1 MRAYLA
7 AERSYYDQQMAHTAA
22 ARDRLRDEMSGREAP
37 ATESVSWRRG
47 KYAYFTRTL
56 PGREHEQFCRRCT
69 GPWPARADRRRERA
83 ADPDGASAETGGA
96 PAEVLLDENLLLDD
110 PDRHGDYVA
119 LGVREVSPD
128 GALLAYSV
136 DFDGDEVYQLRIRDL
151 ASGQDL
157 VTAAGLP
164 ERIERTYYGLAWSA
178 GSRTLF
184 YIVTNAA
191 YRAYQVW
198 RHEVGTDPA
207 QDVLVFT
214 EHDER
219 FDVIVRAARSGAYI
233 LLETESRD
241 TTETLVIPAN
251 EPGAAPLVL
260 QKRRPGVEYRADHA
274 DGPDGGEFYLV
285 TNDEAAEFRLVRG
298 PVTPAAGPGGWT
310 EVIAGSAGTRLVT
323 CDVFGRFLVVQQ
335 RRDAATQLRV
345 IDRETGEQRLIEAG
359 GPEVALALAVNEEY
373 RAAAVTV
380 RTQSLI
386 DPPSWHDVDLASG
399 GWRLRK
405 RQHVPGYDPGRYRTR
420 RITAP
425 APDGTAIP
433 VTVAYRAGLP
443 QDGSAPCLLYGYGA
457 YESCDW
463 PEFSLPVVSLLDRGY
478 LYAVAHVRGGG
489 EGGRRW
495 WLQGRLDHKRTTFT
509 DFIAVADALAAD
521 KWAAGDA
528 IVSRGLS
535 AGGLLQGAVYSMAP
549 RRWRAVVAEVPFVDV
564 VNSML
569 DPTIPLTIGEWDEW
583 GDPREPGH
591 AGVHG
596 VLQPLRQRA
605 GRAPAGSARHRQPA
619 RPPGAGARA
628 RQVGGQAA
636 GGQPG
641 RSGRHGRRRPG
652 AVPAGAGGGG
662 ARRPQ
667 LAATASSPTRPR
679 SSRSSWTRPAGAPE
693 TAPADRARRHGVR
706 SSSAAIATT
715 AAPVAC
721 RQALRAV
728 GQVENFA
735 TTVCDG
741 PWTNTCCPLMPE
753 AW

>member
-1 MRAYLA
+1 MSSPPPAAPQRPAAPGADPYAWMRDAGDPAMRAYLA
-7 AERSYYDQQMAHTAA
+7 AERSYYDEQMAHTAA
-22 ARDRLRDEMSGREAP
+22 ARDRLRDEMSAREAP

-47 KYAYFTRTL
+47 DYAYFTRTL
-56 PGREHEQFCRRCT
+56 PGREHEQFCRRPMP
-69 GPWPARADRRRERA
+69 G
-83 ADPDGASAETGGA
+83 PDGGTGAGTPAAGAGSAPTEAGSA
-96 PAEVLLDENLLLDD
+96 PAEVLLDENLLLDG
-110 PDRHGDYVA
+110 PDGHGGYVA

-157 VTAAGLP
+157 VTTAGRP

-178 GSRTLF
+178 DSRSLF
-184 YIVTNAA
+184 YVVTNAA

-198 RHEVGTDPA
+198 RHDVGTDPA
-207 QDVLVFT
+207 RDALVFT

-219 FDVIVRAARSGAYI
+219 FDVTVRATRSGAYI

-251 EPGAAPLVL
+251 QAGAAPLVV
-260 QKRRPGVEYRADHA
+260 QERRAGVEYRADHA

-298 PVTPAAGPGGWT
+298 PVTPAPDQGWT
-310 EVIAGSAGTRLVT
+310 EVIAGSGGTRLVS
-323 CDVFGRFLVVQQ
+323 CDVFGRFLVVEQ

-345 IDRETGEQRLIEAG
+345 IDRERGEERLIEAA
-359 GPEVALALAVNEEY
+359 GPEVALALGVNEEY
-373 RAAAVTV
+373 HPPAVTV

-399 GWRLRK
+399 EWRLRK
-405 RQHVPGYDPGRYRTR
+405 RQEVPGYDPGGYRTE

-433 VTVAYRAGLP
+433 VTIAYRAGRP
-443 QDGSAPCLLYGYGA
+443 QDSSGPCLLYGYGA

-463 PEFSLPVVSLLDRGY
+463 PEFSLPVASLLDRGY

-509 DFIAVADALAAD
+509 DFIAAADALAAQG
-521 KWAAGDA
+521 WAAGGA

-535 AGGLLQGAVYSMAP
+535 AGGLLQGAVFSMAP
-549 RRWRAVVAEVPFVDV
+549 HRWRAVVAEVPFVDV

-569 DPTIPLTIGEWDEW
+569 DPTIPLTISEWDEW
-583 GDPREPGH
+583 GDPREP
-591 AGVHG
+591 AM
-596 VLQPLRQRA
+596 RA
-605 GRAPAGSARHRQPA
+605 YMASYSPYDNVPAGSRPDLLVTGSLHDPRVLVHEPA
-619 RPPGAGARA
+619 KWVAKLRA
-628 RQVGGQAA
+628 A
-636 GGQPG
+636 
-641 RSGRHGRRRPG
+641 S
-652 AVPAGAGGGG
+652 PAGADGTDGDGRVLFRPELG
-662 ARRPQ
+662 AAAHVGPSGRYGK
-667 LAATASSPTRPR
+667 LAYEAEILAFILDAT
-679 SSRSSWTRPAGAPE
+679 SRGAG
-693 TAPADRARRHGVR
+693 
-706 SSSAAIATT
+706 
-715 AAPVAC
+715 
-721 RQALRAV
+721 
-728 GQVENFA
+728 
-735 TTVCDG
+735 DG
-741 PWTNTCCPLMPE
+741 RG
-753 AW
+753 